1 MDDVNPTISMKIEYK
16 RSNGANQMSLSKSIM
31 LNEKTFCVFKG
42 SGSKSISTFHG
53 VTFNFDKTNLGGVL
67 DSEIYKVWEQVV
79 EDYNTGLIVAGTM
92 GVELEG
98 GKRHLH
104 ISLILSERALTAV
117 SANRYRSLIGEE
129 RRAKPKIYIRN
140 GKEVKTFRTVV
151 ATQPRGLKA
160 GVRHSA
166 YNWLA
171 YSLKEMAKDFND
183 VNVFANDVDFTN
195 CDDFKTIGMFDGSDN
210 DERSKAKMASCIF
223 LRWQKKCSEKNGEP
237 EMICVGSRLPAQAM
251 EFMESVGIDDVEW
264 TVEGDRKAMATN
276 QASIITKMV
285 FNRIG
290 KKRYNLDKKFFGKG
304 GDATYAFVMGLK
316 PPPNRTSQDY
326 ENELYNAILKK
337 RAFDLR
343 VHVHVESKV
352 EKRLLLELAKLKKKY
367 LRLDKVCKEQLIT
380 IDKLKHHKTNKSARN
395 KQIEEFKRLQRKED
409 KWQDKMEEKH
419 GDHCR
424 SEGSSTK
431 FDARIAALRKL
442 NEEEEATLDIIPT
455 TLLKRKPPT
464 ATEQLGVQ
472 KRQCVEE
479 PPERKERSAAS
490 RFMTGE

>member
-1 MDDVNPTISMKIEYK
+1 
-16 RSNGANQMSLSKSIM
+16 MSLSKSII
-31 LNEKTFCVFKG
+31 NEKLICVCKG

-53 VTFNFDKTNLGGVL
+53 VTFNFDKINLGGVL

-117 SANRYRSLIGEE
+117 TGDRYRSLINVNRLCWRSYG
-129 RRAKPKIYIRN
+129 RV
-140 GKEVKTFRTVV
+140 GKEVKSCTTVV
-151 ATQPRGLKA
+151 ASQPRGLKG

-223 LRWQKKCSEKNGEP
+223 IAWQKKCSEKNGEP

-264 TVEGDRKAMATN
+264 TVEGDRKTMAMN

-285 FNRIG
+285 LNQIG
-290 KKRYNLDKKFFGKG
+290 KKRYNLGPNFLGSTKEDKQM
-304 GDATYAFVMGLK
+304 YRLIMRLK
-316 PPPNRTSQDY
+316 PPPNQTSQDY
-326 ENELYNAILKK
+326 ENQLHEALLKK
-337 RAFDLR
+337 IAFDLR
-343 VHVHVESKV
+343 VHVESKV
-352 EKRLLLELAKLKKKY
+352 EKRLLLELEKWKKQYLKLEN
-367 LRLDKVCKEQLIT
+367 VCKGQLVT
-380 IDKLKHHKTNKSARN
+380 IDKLRGDMHSRIRDRKIRDLKHKIRQQEKYPAMSGPLCPELRWTDELNALKAGVS
-395 KQIEEFKRLQRKED
+395 ID
-409 KWQDKMEEKH
+409 MELYLP
-419 GDHCR
+419 
-424 SEGSSTK
+424 
-431 FDARIAALRKL
+431 DA
-442 NEEEEATLDIIPT
+442 TP
-455 TLLKRKPPT
+455 LK
-464 ATEQLGVQ
+464 
-472 KRQCVEE
+472 
-479 PPERKERSAAS
+479 
-490 RFMTGE
+490 